1 MGMGGGG
8 ARTLRA
14 HGSTQEA
21 GSTSDWASAK
31 RMLHAASHSHAL
43 RAAHAHTLETRGPA
57 RSTKRRI
64 ALLDGPCL
72 GAGAA
77 MALNHWHPDA
87 AIAFSQHLET
97 QVRAF
102 LSRVCLTAVS
112 HGGVCGGA
120 RVSQCGV
127 CQTGGGGGSYA

>member
-1 MGMGGGG
+1 
-8 ARTLRA
+8 
-14 HGSTQEA
+14 
-21 GSTSDWASAK
+21 
-31 RMLHAASHSHAL
+31 
-43 RAAHAHTLETRGPA
+43 
-57 RSTKRRI
+57 
-64 ALLDGPCL
+64 
-72 GAGAA
+72 

-127 CQTGGGGGSYA
+127 CQDGWGGVDRMRRSVSMAAGGG